1 LTDLNVRS
9 GEAVL
14 QNRDGNDDLPVGWDQ
29 ISLHPHQAEKSAWRS

>member
-14 QNRDGNDDLPVGWDQ
+14 QSRDENDDLPVGWYQ
-29 ISLHPHQAEKSAWRS
+29 ISLHPYQAEKSAHRR